1 MPERFRYQKELAD
14 RTQGCLPF
22 VDGQI
27 VSGVFKAIM
36 MGMQRIQGGSG
47 SIIYPE
53 ILSPREVDRLKRIL
67 DRSNS
72 GLVRR
77 IEAIVSI
84 KLEGQIATK
93 IMIQER
99 KRR

>member
-1 MPERFRYQKELAD
+1 MSERYRYQKELAN
-14 RTQGCLPF
+14 RAQGSLPF
-22 VDGQI
+22 VDGQV
-27 VSGVFKAIM
+27 VSGAFKTIM
-36 MGMQRIQGGSG
+36 MEMQRIKGGSG
-47 SIIYPE
+47 SIIFPE

-67 DRSNS
+67 ERNNS

-84 KLEGQIATK
+84 KLEGQIATE